1 MTPFVFALIASAII
15 TVCLLV
21 LKGKEN
27 NETNNGYGLK
37 VFPVTFIVIFVC
49 YSYLLGGGDGA
60 LAQEIDIGEPP
71 F

>member
-1 MTPFVFALIASAII
+1 MSPFVFALIASAVI

-49 YSYLLGGGDGA
+49 YSYLIGGDSA
-60 LAQEIDIGEPP
+60 ISQEIDIGEPP

>member
-1 MTPFVFALIASAII
+1 MSPFVFALVASAVI

-21 LKGKEN
+21 LKGKDN
-27 NETNNGYGLK
+27 NETNNNYGLK
-37 VFPVTFIVIFVC
+37 VFPVSFIVIFIC
-49 YSYLLGGGDGA
+49 YSYMMGGEGA

>member
-1 MTPFVFALIASAII
+1 MSPFLFALIASAVI

-21 LKGKEN
+21 LKGKDN
-27 NETNNGYGLK
+27 NETNNSYGLK

-49 YSYLLGGGDGA
+49 YSYMIGGDGA